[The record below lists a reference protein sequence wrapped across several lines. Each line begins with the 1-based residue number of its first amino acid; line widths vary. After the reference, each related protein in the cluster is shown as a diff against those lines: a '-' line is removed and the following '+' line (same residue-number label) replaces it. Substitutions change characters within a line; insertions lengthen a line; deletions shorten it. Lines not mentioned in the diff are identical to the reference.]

1 MITAILTP
9 QDTLAKAFVRE
20 LGLEK
25 LPETLPLAES
35 AYRKGGTVLVVSK
48 NPGVLSA
55 IRSEYL
61 PERLYYANF

>member
-9 QDTLAKAFVRE
+9 KDAIAKAFVRE

-25 LPETLPLAES
+25 LPEAPHGSEA
-35 AYRKGGTVLVVSK
+35 AYRKGDTILVVSK
-48 NPGVLSA
+48 DIGAAAA
-55 IRSEYL
+55 IRSKYL